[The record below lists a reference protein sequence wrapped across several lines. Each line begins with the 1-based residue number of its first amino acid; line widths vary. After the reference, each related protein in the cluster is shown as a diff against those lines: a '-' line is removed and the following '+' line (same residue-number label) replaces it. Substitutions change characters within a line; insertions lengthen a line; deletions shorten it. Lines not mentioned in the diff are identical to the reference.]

1 MWNVAFLWSVYYN
14 TTDQVFTL
22 VLSIL
27 KKHKLI
33 YSYIMNVQ
41 QNLIFEKN
49 GKCIG
54 YLCCFSKIQI
64 SVLEAKKMQL

>member
-1 MWNVAFLWSVYYN
+1 
-14 TTDQVFTL
+14 
-22 VLSIL
+22 
-27 KKHKLI
+27 
-33 YSYIMNVQ
+33 MNVQ
-41 QNLIFEKN
+41 QNLLFEKN